1 MILSWHMKYYNTMA
15 PFGLLKFSWIG
26 RKRCSGWIVVRE
38 KYCSGWKNKPNKPD
52 LRQANGARERETYW
66 SRDEYPRKKVPDGVE
81 RGRHNCGDL
90 IVWRKAHS
98 HHAIECEVEHS
109 EVHEEKIPEKFGSCP
124 LKPDHCINY
133 YSIYA
138 SLNQR
143 IRDFNDNLQGNKLS
157 AYHAQKLKMKKLTVK

>member
-1 MILSWHMKYYNTMA
+1 M
-15 PFGLLKFSWIG
+15 G
-26 RKRCSGWIVVRE
+26 VE
-38 KYCSGWKNKPNKPD
+38 
-52 LRQANGARERETYW
+52 RERERERMGHLLAEGRI
-66 SRDEYPRKKVPDGVE
+66 SQKKVPDGVE

-98 HHAIECEVEHS
+98 HHAIECEVELS
-109 EVHEEKIPEKFGSCP
+109 EVHEEKIPEKFGSRP

-157 AYHAQKLKMKKLTVK
+157 AYHAQKLKMKKLTVKYILPAQMHMEKLSTCPQFFHGKTLFFPQQQLAELK